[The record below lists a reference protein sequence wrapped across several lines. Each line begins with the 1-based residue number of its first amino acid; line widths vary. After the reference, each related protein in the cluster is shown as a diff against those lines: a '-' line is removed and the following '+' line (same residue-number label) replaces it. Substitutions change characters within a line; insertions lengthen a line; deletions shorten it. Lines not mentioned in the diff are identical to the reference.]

1 LEAALSIGY
10 IAFFVF
16 VIHKLPFFR
25 IEGIPVWWLK
35 AAFIVK
41 IIFAVLLGIIYS
53 KYYTERLTADT
64 FKFFDDSKVLYN
76 LAFEHPLWFFQ
87 AISGIN
93 SEASYLLPYYDI
105 MHNWY
110 NKVVLFNDYRFQI
123 RINALLRFISLGYYH
138 VHAVF
143 YCFLSFVGLTALLK
157 LFVQALP
164 MLKKVLFLGIF
175 FIPSVLFWGSGLLKD
190 SLILFATGMVLYFL
204 NRLSQE
210 RKPATIIG
218 VLFFLLFLMMIKF
231 HNFILL
237 LPLFAAYQ
245 ITSVYRKNVLLIFV
259 SIVTVYYLILINL
272 NFIIPGFGLMELL
285 SNKQAEFVDLAHD
298 YHANSTIPINYLAPS
313 EWNAIANTPQALW
326 HSFFRP
332 YPFESSNLL
341 YQLSGFENLFFGL
354 LMIVVL
360 LNFKNPKSAS
370 PLFWVAVFYTFSL
383 FELIG
388 LVTPVMGAIVRYKI
402 QALPFLFFL
411 LIYLTDFDKLKRRIM
426 IFSSK
431 KI

>member
-1 LEAALSIGY
+1 LEAILSIGY
-10 IAFFVF
+10 IALFVF
-16 VIHKLPFFR
+16 IIHKSAFFR
-25 IEGIPVWWLK
+25 IERIPVWWFK

-41 IIFAVLLGIIYS
+41 IFFAVLLGIIYS
-53 KYYTERLTADT
+53 KYYTDRLTADT

-76 LAFEHPLWFFQ
+76 LAFEHPLWFLQ

-123 RINALLRFISLGYYH
+123 RINTLLRFISLGYYH

-157 LFVQALP
+157 LFVKALP
-164 MLKKVLFLGIF
+164 ELRKVLFAGVF

-190 SLILFATGMVLYFL
+190 SLILFATGMALYFL
-204 NRLSQE
+204 NRLIQE
-210 RKPATIIG
+210 KKPVTFLGA
-218 VLFFLLFLMMIKF
+218 LFFLLFLMMIKF

-237 LPLFAAYQ
+237 LPLFAAYL
-245 ITSVYRKNVLLIFV
+245 ITSVYRKKTLLIFV
-259 SIVTVYYLILINL
+259 SIVSVYYLILINL
-272 NFIIPGFGLMELL
+272 NLVLPGFGLMELL
-285 SNKQAEFVDLAHD
+285 SNKQAEFVDLAND
-298 YHANSTIPINYLAPS
+298 YHANSAIAINYLAPS

-332 YPFESSNLL
+332 YPFESKNLF
-341 YQLSGFENLFFGL
+341 YQISGFENLFFGL
-354 LMIVVL
+354 IIILVL
-360 LNFKNPKSAS
+360 INFKKPKSAS

-411 LIYLTDFDKLKRRIM
+411 LIYLTDIEKLRSVFMTK
-426 IFSSK
+426 SK
-431 KI
+431 IT